1 VFTTT
6 LAAVTPFE
14 VILFGK
20 NNKTFGAGVVI
31 AFFQLG
37 HAVVYL
43 AAKLRRSWETKAGS
57 ESQGQHIIK
66 FTCNQNLL
74 YLTMVF
80 HPYH

>member
-1 VFTTT
+1 MFTTT

-43 AAKLRRSWETKAGS
+43 AAKLRRSWETKTGS
-57 ESQGQHIIK
+57 EPQYQSTIK
-66 FTCNQNLL
+66 FTFIQNLL
-74 YLTMVF
+74 YLAMVF
-80 HPYH
+80 SLHL